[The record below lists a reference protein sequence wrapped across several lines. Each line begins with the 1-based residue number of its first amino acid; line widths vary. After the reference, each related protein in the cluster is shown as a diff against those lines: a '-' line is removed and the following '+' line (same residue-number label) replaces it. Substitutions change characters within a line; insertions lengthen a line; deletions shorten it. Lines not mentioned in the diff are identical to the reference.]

1 MMLLALFMKIIIEN
15 YKNIQFI
22 IQYSTK
28 KLINNSLMYLHI
40 RLIYLIFNH
49 IIIFITLIP
58 I

>member
-1 MMLLALFMKIIIEN
+1 MLLALFMKIIIEN

-22 IQYSTK
+22 IQYSTR
-28 KLINNSLMYLHI
+28 KLINNSLMYSYI

>member
-22 IQYSTK
+22 IQYSTR
-28 KLINNSLMYLHI
+28 KLINNSLMYSYI